1 MWTRTRSAILLM
13 ITAAMCAVADAQDC
27 VNIQSNTVTCGNQQG
42 QTCPVTVYT
51 FIGSQCGAYPGPYNY
66 VNCCSTLIAS
76 ATSIQGG
83 CCYTA
88 GMLRPETR
96 QQLAEFALM
105 QPVLIS
111 DCEGRYQPYTEIRP
125 KEPEWNPSSSK
136 LRISLN

>member
-13 ITAAMCAVADAQDC
+13 ITAGMCAVADAQDC

-51 FIGSQCGAYPGPYNY
+51 FVGSQCGAYPGPYNY
-66 VNCCSTLIAS
+66 VNCCGTLIAS

-88 GMLRPETR
+88 GMLRPEHLLDIIR
-96 QQLAEFALM
+96 NFIIFQELIILQVGMFHQNIGLILM
-105 QPVLIS
+105 IIQI
-111 DCEGRYQPYTEIRP
+111 
-125 KEPEWNPSSSK
+125 
-136 LRISLN
+136 